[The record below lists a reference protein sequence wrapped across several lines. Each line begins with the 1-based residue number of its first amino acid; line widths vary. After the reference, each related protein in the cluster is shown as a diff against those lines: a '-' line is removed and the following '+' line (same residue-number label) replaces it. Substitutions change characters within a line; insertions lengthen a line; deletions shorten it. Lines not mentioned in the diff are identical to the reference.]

1 MGSKIRIISDD
12 DPDLEKKEQDLKI
25 TFGGPNG
32 LSDFCSFKE
41 HHFQI
46 DRKSLISGSTINFSL
61 FRQKGMTFSTL
72 VNANKSAAV
81 ISEELLK
88 IVLSDADCEIIIKR
102 TDMPHYFEYLKST
115 FQSSGLPADERLRRQ
130 AITIKENSKKIMKEL
145 FDDPRSGEK
154 IKELRKEV
162 AAILDILLERFDLIF
177 TLLTLMQHDSYIYT
191 HCVNVSVL
199 SIGLGNIMRMRR
211 EDIENVGLGAM
222 LHDIGMTAIPFE
234 ILQKDGKLDEYQ
246 YKRIQEHV
254 REGALIIQ
262 DNGEI
267 PKEAHWAIL
276 HHHERLSG
284 DGYPGHLRGEDINIF
299 GKITAIADCYDAL
312 TSPRPFR
319 KAYNPFEALRIVRNE
334 KENYDINLLTGFIK
348 MLGTIR

>member
-1 MGSKIRIISDD
+1 MGSKITIISDD
-12 DPDLEKKEQDLKI
+12 DSDLEKKEQDLKV
-25 TFGGPNG
+25 TFSGPTR
-32 LSDFCSFKE
+32 LSDFCAFKE
-41 HHFQI
+41 QHFQI
-46 DRKSLISGSTINFSL
+46 DRRSLISGSTITFSL
-61 FRQKGMTFSTL
+61 FKQKGMEFSTL

-88 IVLSDADCEIIIKR
+88 IMTGDTDCEIIIKR
-102 TDMPHYFEYLKST
+102 TDMPLYFEYLKSS
-115 FQSSGLPADERLRRQ
+115 FQSSGLPAEERLRRQ
-130 AITIKENSKKIMKEL
+130 AIIIKENSKKVMKEL

-154 IKELRKEV
+154 IKELRKEISG
-162 AAILDILLERFDLIF
+162 ILDTLFERHDLIY

-191 HCVNVSVL
+191 HCVNVAVL
-199 SIGLGNIMRMRR
+199 SIGLGEVMRMIR

-222 LHDIGMTAIPFE
+222 LCDIGMTAIPFE
-234 ILQKDGKLDEYQ
+234 ILQKEGKLDEYQ

-254 REGALIIQ
+254 KEGERIIQ
-262 DNGEI
+262 ENSEI

-284 DGYPGHLRGEDINIF
+284 SGYPDHLKGEDINIF

-319 KAYNPFEALRIVRNE
+319 KAYNPFEALRIIRNE

-348 MLGTIR
+348 MLGKIR